1 MANLTYV
8 TGTTAAAGYVRVG
21 HNTSAYNNDAVW
33 SFNLDK
39 AAAALDFVCSWNNTA
54 AGTGWSGSYSYVFVI
69 SSSGTAGRTAATGTH
84 IAKATVT
91 LSGTSGTARVSFNGL
106 TLAANTTYYL
116 RANFNGAIYKTMKA
130 FAMAGNTVTVQKSI
144 DTGAVMIN
152 INGAW
157 KKGTPY
163 VKVNGVWK
171 KGAAYVK
178 TGGVWRIGV

>member
-1 MANLTYV
+1 MADLTFV
-8 TGTTAAAGYVRVG
+8 TGTSASSGYVRVG
-21 HNTSAYNNDAVW
+21 HNSSSYNNDAVW
-33 SFNLDK
+33 SFKLDK
-39 AAAALDFVCSWNNTA
+39 VAAALDFTLKWNNTA
-54 AGTGWSGSYSYVFVI
+54 AGTGWSGSYNYVFAI
-69 SSSGTAGRTAATGTH
+69 SASGTSGRTAATEPH
-84 IAKATVT
+84 IAKVTVM
-91 LSGTSGTARVSFNGL
+91 LSGSSGTAKVSFVGL

-116 RANFNGAIYKTMKA
+116 RANFNGSTYSTMKA
-130 FAMAGNTVTVQKSI
+130 FAIAGNTVTVQKTI